1 MIQLHEVT
9 KRYPGATTLALDSVR
24 IHEIPGSHAILVGA
38 NETPIAKASI
48 KAVADQIRGCLD
60 EIPEGG

>member
-1 MIQLHEVT
+1 MESP
-9 KRYPGATTLALDSVR
+9 PGPDDRPVRWRTLALDSVR